1 MALFAMQPYVV
12 EAQHN
17 FFLSGDLNIART
29 DKPKYPWLVDMH
41 DLQEKNR
48 WGPGEADL
56 TDDAVEFKRMLP
68 FERNII
74 LQNLQYQSLL
84 DSLQG
89 RAPSLAFGP
98 LVSLPELETW
108 VHAWTASEGIHNV
121 SYMHIIRT
129 VINDPSAIF
138 DKVMENE
145 AIMKRA
151 EEITRYYEEL
161 HQLSSLY
168 VVGGYGDYTL
178 PDGTV
183 ISVTEEKLMRAIYM
197 CLHAT
202 NALEA
207 VRFYVSFV
215 CTWAF
220 AENGRMEGIAKIIKL
235 IARDEALHMAVT
247 QRMILAINN
256 GSEGP
261 KWKKIA
267 EECQVEAYEMF
278 IKVAEQEMEWADALF
293 KDGSLLGL
301 TPAILKAYIKY
312 LTNLRMSAV
321 GLGDN
326 PYPEQRENPIPWVN
340 NWTNPDN
347 MQVAPQEAILTD
359 YTKANDAN
367 VDTSRLGNMD
377 DLFN

>member
-1 MALFAMQPYVV
+1 MSLFNMDTYDVN
-12 EAQHN
+12 AQHN

-29 DKPKYPWLVDMH
+29 DKPKYQWLVDVH
-41 DLQEKNR
+41 DQQEKNR

-56 TDDAVEFKRMLP
+56 TEDAVQFKQMKQ

-108 VHAWTASEGIHNV
+108 VHSWTASEGIHNV

-161 HQLSSLY
+161 HTLSSLY
-168 VVGGYGDYTL
+168 VVGGYGTYQL
-178 PDGTV
+178 PSGET
-183 ISVTEEKLMRAIYM
+183 IEVTERKLMKAIYL

-220 AENGRMEGIAKIIKL
+220 AQNGRMEGVAKIIKL

-261 KWKKIA
+261 LWKEIA
-267 EECQVEAYEMF
+267 EECQIEAYEMF
-278 IKVAEQEMEWADALF
+278 IKVAEQEMQWADDLF

-301 TPAILKAYIKY
+301 TPAILKQYIKY
-312 LTNLRMSAV
+312 LTNLRMAAV
-321 GLGDN
+321 GLGNN
-326 PYPEQRENPIPWVN
+326 PYPEQTSNPIPWVN

-347 MQVAPQEAILTD
+347 VQTAPQEAILTD
-359 YTKANDAN
+359 YTKANDGN
-367 VDTSRLGNMD
+367 VNVGALGDLD
-377 DLFN
+377 DMFG